1 MTIEEAREYWSR
13 RLERASGYSDEHW
26 DAEERHTHK
35 EYIDALKHAITA
47 LAIYREREEAAKKS
61 KTNGDRIRQMTDDEK
76 LLSAIG
82 TGCYRCAYRNG
93 ECDSGYGEGCIAG
106 NLEWLR
112 NEADEDAGSKT
123 D

>member
-1 MTIEEAREYWSR
+1 MDKARILRLCNEIKDIATEIQERTMKDSYYLAQTIIDKVLVIS
-13 RLERASGYSDEHW
+13 
-26 DAEERHTHK
+26 AE
-35 EYIDALKHAITA
+35 IGAQP
-47 LAIYREREEAAKKS
+47 
-61 KTNGDRIRQMTDDEK
+61 KTNADRIRQMTDEEE

-82 TGCYRCAYRNG
+82 TGCYRCAYNNG

-112 NEADEDAGSKT
+112 KEADEDAGT